1 MKEPLKQKLIDYLK
15 LKEDIDVKPDD
26 ILISVLGNNV
36 EITFKNEFKIDG
48 LDSFFLENIKDAV
61 SVALRVDGTYEVY
74 LKEVKVIGIRKD
86 VYKKILNRK

>member
-1 MKEPLKQKLIDYLK
+1 METFKQKLINYLK
-15 LKEDIDVKPDD
+15 TKEDIYVKPND
-26 ILISVLGNNV
+26 ILISVIGNNV